1 MQVPPMSFWDDI
13 EDVASSVGDA
23 FKGAA
28 DAVGGAIVGAAN
40 AVGQAVSGAV
50 ESVGHGAAKA
60 LRKLGRAARKIPGIG
75 QALERAAGWA
85 GDVVSSVTH
94 FVAVVIKGVLGAAA
108 GVVAGVIR
116 VIGGAIGAVLTGDG
130 SVVAKGLG
138 NIGFGIGGGILIIV
152 GGALGLV
159 QTIIVLQG
167 EREPLARDEHEI
179 LQRIFRRSVA
189 YSNVRVVRGWAGLF
203 SIISSKPVTIGN
215 TIYLKSIPPEERL
228 KQLVHECGHVWQ
240 YQHEGANYTAE
251 AQGAQWTLGEKA
263 YDWTAEVAKGKH
275 RWKEFN
281 VEAQAELFED
291 AYMGG
296 RRTDLSPPGAPGDFF
311 IDDPIGPNVKFVV
324 DKPDDTGHIVHTD
337 HTNLAREST
346 AYVRSAFNWSF
357 SH

>member
-1 MQVPPMSFWDDI
+1 MSFWDDI
-13 EDVASSVGDA
+13 EDVASSAGDVI
-23 FKGAA
+23 KGAA
-28 DAVGGAIVGAAN
+28 NAVGGAIVDAAN
-40 AVGQAVSGAV
+40 AVGQAVSSAV
-50 ESVGHGAAKA
+50 ESVGHSASNA
-60 LRKLGRAARKIPGIG
+60 LRKLGRAARKLPGIG
-75 QALERAAGWA
+75 RALERAFGWA

-94 FVAVVIKGVLGAAA
+94 FAAVVIKAAIGAAA
-108 GVVAGVIR
+108 GVAAGAIR
-116 VIGGAIGAVLTGDG
+116 VFGGAIGALLTGDG
-130 SVVAKGLG
+130 SVVSKGLG
-138 NIGFGIGGGILIIV
+138 NIFFGIGGGILIIV
-152 GGALGLV
+152 GGALGLA
-159 QTIIVLQG
+159 QAIVLLQR
-167 EREPLARDEHEI
+167 ERELLAPDEHEI

-203 SIISSKPVTIGN
+203 SVISSKPVTIGN

-251 AQGAQWTLGEKA
+251 AQGAQWTLGKKA
-263 YDWTAEVAKGKH
+263 YDWTAEVARGKH
-275 RWKEFN
+275 RWREFN

-296 RRTDLSPPGAPGDFF
+296 RRTDLASPGAPGDFF

-324 DKPDDTGHIVHTD
+324 EHTDETGQKVHTD
-337 HTNLAREST
+337 HTDLARESA